1 MICVHP
7 CGRWCDYPEIFGKS
21 FKKTRIFKVNLNILV
36 GVQNHVEKLEAQ
48 LLAGCGAIA
57 GLGGLTLGVLQHPSV
72 RLLGIPG

>member
-36 GVQNHVEKLEAQ
+36 GVQNYAENSK
-48 LLAGCGAIA
+48 
-57 GLGGLTLGVLQHPSV
+57 PSYRPV
-72 RLLGIPG
+72 VG